1 MAQMISARRLDQIL
15 EVPGIDAII
24 VGPYDFTMSMGKPG
38 QFDDPEVSSTLDEC
52 CRKIREK
59 GILLGCYTES
69 SFDVWKQRG
78 VQFMAIRNDTS
89 AMFEGCKLQIARARG
104 EV

>member
-1 MAQMISARRLDQIL
+1 M
-15 EVPGIDAII
+15 PGIDSII
-24 VGPYDFTMSMGKPG
+24 IGPYDFTMSMGKPG
-38 QFDDPEVSSTLDEC
+38 QFDDPEVSATIDEC
-52 CRKIREK
+52 CRKIRAK

-69 SFDVWKQRG
+69 NFDVWKRRG
-78 VQFMAIRNDTS
+78 VQYMAIRNDTS